1 MGIDSGWSSSFFAIV
16 ILSYV
21 RGNIYVMHVERHKN
35 PHPQFMLDRVAELKR
50 EYYVYK
56 ILTDGAD
63 PQWIYQLK
71 DRFKDV
77 PPLKYNKNIENIYD
91 YHSVP
96 QGEYIDMKVI
106 PTSFTKK
113 VMQYLNQDK
122 SLLKNPNRILK
133 IHKKFG
139 DMVNALYEV
148 YVEQGAY
155 KKENSTLND
164 IVDAF
169 SEGIEFFTTKN
180 IIKLV

>member
-1 MGIDSGWSSSFFAIV
+1 
-16 ILSYV
+16 
-21 RGNIYVMHVERHKN
+21 
-35 PHPQFMLDRVAELKR
+35 
-50 EYYVYK
+50 
-56 ILTDGAD
+56 
-63 PQWIYQLK
+63 
-71 DRFKDV
+71 
-77 PPLKYNKNIENIYD
+77 
-91 YHSVP
+91 
-96 QGEYIDMKVI
+96 
-106 PTSFTKK
+106 
-113 VMQYLNQDK
+113 MQYLNQDK